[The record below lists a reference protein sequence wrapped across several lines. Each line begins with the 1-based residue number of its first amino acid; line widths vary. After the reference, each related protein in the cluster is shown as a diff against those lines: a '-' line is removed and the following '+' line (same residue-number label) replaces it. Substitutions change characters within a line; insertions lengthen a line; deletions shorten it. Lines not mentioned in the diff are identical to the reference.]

1 MPRNKEKRDEYM
13 KAYRSTDEYRA
24 KARERA
30 AERKKTPEY
39 MEWFNSPEGKE
50 YRRSMKE
57 KYRRQAGARTRQEIS
72 EQGEKRRAELAHTR
86 QLKNE
91 NRQAFKDQ
99 FIGPP
104 TAKSVMSDAE
114 YYRHRYAADE
124 EFMAKE
130 LDRAQQWKI
139 KTRPGY
145 AGSSVKWQQMPQA
158 VKQVKQLIHNIS
170 KPIKEQC
177 HA

>member
-1 MPRNKEKRDEYM
+1 MPRDKEKRNAAARRRYETNAEVRE
-13 KAYRSTDEYRA
+13 KA
-24 KARERA
+24 KAREA
-30 AERKKTPEY
+30 ARRLSPEY
-39 MEWFNSPEGKE
+39 LEWFNSPEGKE
-50 YRRSMKE
+50 YRRAQKE
-57 KYRRQAGARTRQEIS
+57 KYRRKAGAMTLQQIAEKA
-72 EQGEKRRAELAHTR
+72 EKRRAEMEKAR
-86 QLKNE
+86 QSKA
-91 NRQAFKDQ
+91 AFKDQ

-104 TAKSVMSDAE
+104 TAKSVMSDAD
-114 YYRHRYAADE
+114 YYRHRYATDE

-170 KPIKEQC
+170 KQIKDQC